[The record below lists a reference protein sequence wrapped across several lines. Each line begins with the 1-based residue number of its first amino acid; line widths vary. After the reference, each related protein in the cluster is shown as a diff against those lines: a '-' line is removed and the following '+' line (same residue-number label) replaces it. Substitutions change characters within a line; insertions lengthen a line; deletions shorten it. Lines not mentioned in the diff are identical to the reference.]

1 VALRPGIKC
10 TVVGLD
16 PQRTGEMV
24 LRSSLV
30 VRIAG
35 WYGWLLVVLVLAF
48 GAYTCKCLAN
58 CLTIGE
64 ENELSIRAK
73 EIASMFAKTG
83 QIPVRED
90 PSGPGLNDP
99 FISVHESGSSVSAF
113 SGEPETQTVVP
124 SNLRREPNSLAV
136 PTPVRGTA
144 HDSRFLIAT
153 APSTFGN
160 KEYVVE
166 VEVSTQPIGAVFRQT
181 AIAMVIGLVVGLAFA
196 TWGSF
201 SSVKRALAP
210 VREMARAVRALPVTH
225 PDECIKDLV
234 VLDEIKNLCG
244 TLNELVSQLEESFEI
259 GIGLPAGAFHSPG
272 TRLGKRRAELSASL
286 ENTRSLMG
294 VAEALRCFLRETE
307 RLSDVAK
314 DLSKVSCEDTR
325 TERLRFYLG
334 GLAAAE
340 VEHVCLSIETLGSD
354 LASEAR
360 GPSDGNF
367 LGRW

>member
-1 VALRPGIKC
+1 MALRPGIKC

-30 VRIAG
+30 LRITG

-48 GAYTCKCLAN
+48 
-58 CLTIGE
+58 
-64 ENELSIRAK
+64 
-73 EIASMFAKTG
+73 AKTG
-83 QIPVRED
+83 QIPVREG

-99 FISVHESGSSVSAF
+99 FISVHESGSSVSVF
-113 SGEPETQTVVP
+113 SGEPETQTVAP
-124 SNLRREPNSLAV
+124 NSLRPEPNSLAV
-136 PTPVRGTA
+136 PTRVVRGTA

-166 VEVSTQPIGAVFRQT
+166 VGVSTQPIGPIFRQT

-201 SSVKRALAP
+201 SSVKRALVP
-210 VREMARAVRALPVTH
+210 VREMARAVHALPVAH

-244 TLNELVSQLEESFEI
+244 TLNELVRQLEESFEI

-272 TRLGKRRAELSASL
+272 HSAG
-286 ENTRSLMG
+286 N
-294 VAEALRCFLRETE
+294 
-307 RLSDVAK
+307 
-314 DLSKVSCEDTR
+314 
-325 TERLRFYLG
+325 
-334 GLAAAE
+334 
-340 VEHVCLSIETLGSD
+340 
-354 LASEAR
+354 EAR
-360 GPSDGNF
+360 RTF
-367 LGRW
+367 RVLGEYTLVDEGCRSPAVLFKGDRATK

>member
-1 VALRPGIKC
+1 
-10 TVVGLD
+10 
-16 PQRTGEMV
+16 
-24 LRSSLV
+24 

-35 WYGWLLVVLVLAF
+35 WYGWLLVVLLLAF
-48 GAYTCKCLAN
+48 GAYTCKCLAD
-58 CLTIGE
+58 CLSIGV

-73 EIASMFAKTG
+73 EIAGMFAKTG

-113 SGEPETQTVVP
+113 SGEPETQTVPP

-136 PTPVRGTA
+136 PTRVVRGTA
-144 HDSRFLIAT
+144 HDRRFLIAT

-160 KEYVVE
+160 KQYVVE
-166 VEVSTQPIGAVFRQT
+166 VAVSTQPIGAIFRQT
-181 AIAMVIGLVVGLAFA
+181 AVAMVIGLVVGLAFA

-210 VREMARAVRALPVTH
+210 VRELDRAVHALPVTH

-234 VLDEIKNLCG
+234 VLDEIKSLCG
-244 TLNELVSQLEESFEI
+244 ILNELVSQLEESFEI

-272 TRLGKRRAELSASL
+272 TRLGTRRAELSASL
-286 ENTRSLMG
+286 ENTRLLMG

-340 VEHVCLSIETLGSD
+340 VEHVCRLIEKLGSD

-360 GPSDGNF
+360 GPTDGNF